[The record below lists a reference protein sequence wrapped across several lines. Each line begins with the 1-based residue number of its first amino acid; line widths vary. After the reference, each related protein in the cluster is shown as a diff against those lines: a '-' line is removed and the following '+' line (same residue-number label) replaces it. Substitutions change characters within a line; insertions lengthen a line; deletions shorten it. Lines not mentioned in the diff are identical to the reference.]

1 MIPEH
6 TEFFIKGGD
15 GLRFPRD
22 YARRL
27 FKVGELIH
35 DEYIA
40 SMDIRDFWRA
50 VNDGSL
56 GLREKGGAA

>member
-1 MIPEH
+1 MREF

-27 FKVGELIH
+27 FKVGEAIH
-35 DEYIA
+35 DEYIS

-50 VNDGSL
+50 VHSGEL
-56 GLREKGGAA
+56 GLREKVGTA